1 MTKTCL
7 AEASFQNENDLS
19 RGDHE
24 EKDSS
29 GCGLGELCWIW
40 EEGERICGAERPGNR
55 DSKIEAGLPL
65 VGVAFWSL
73 E

>member
-1 MTKTCL
+1 MRMIYLEVTMRRRIPL
-7 AEASFQNENDLS
+7 GVAWEN
-19 RGDHE
+19 
-24 EKDSS
+24 
-29 GCGLGELCWIW
+29 CAWIW
-40 EEGERICGAERPGNR
+40 EEGERICGAGRPGNR

>member
-1 MTKTCL
+1 MRRRIPL
-7 AEASFQNENDLS
+7 GVAWEN
-19 RGDHE
+19 
-24 EKDSS
+24 
-29 GCGLGELCWIW
+29 CAWIW

>member
-1 MTKTCL
+1 MRRRIPL
-7 AEASFQNENDLS
+7 GVAWEN
-19 RGDHE
+19 
-24 EKDSS
+24 
-29 GCGLGELCWIW
+29 CAWIW
-40 EEGERICGAERPGNR
+40 EEGERICGAGRPGNR